1 MNEVL
6 SATPMRSRPIFIVG
20 SPRSGTTWLARAL
33 NARSDVCAVGEARL
47 GALLAR
53 YGSED
58 VLTTSP
64 SKAAVL
70 GWIVRS
76 GLDSTLALANAAVSA
91 SGMQSQGLLCHT
103 LREDLAPIADG
114 IASRSGGSTA
124 AELVDQFFAEIAKRE
139 GKAIWCEKTPES
151 VLHLS
156 TLMLHFPA
164 AYVICLTRDPEDYLR
179 SYKNQGRQLDQD
191 TRRRHLARYHPF
203 GAMLVWS
210 KARRAMLRARR
221 VWPEQVSV
229 FNLSQPGDDLL
240 AFNSCLVWTGANPL
254 SGRPPLASDR
264 VNSSVG
270 AGGESVR
277 DLDAAERAWIWL
289 LRPVKL
295 RERLADRY
303 GWRALFSPAFL
314 KSLLRLAPWSLGAL
328 SDLAKHH
335 PAPLRRIAELTGV
348 VSILRLF
355 RGMGVG

>member
-1 MNEVL
+1 MNEAL
-6 SATPMRSRPIFIVG
+6 STIPMRSRPIFIVG

-70 GWIVRS
+70 EWIVRS
-76 GLDSTLALANAAVSA
+76 GLDSTLARANAVDTA
-91 SGMQSQGLLCHT
+91 SKIKSQGLLCRT
-103 LREDLAPIADG
+103 FREDLASIADG

-124 AELVDQFFAEIAKRE
+124 AELVDQFFTEIARRE
-139 GKAIWCEKTPES
+139 SKAIWCEKTPES

-164 AYVICLTRDPEDYLR
+164 AYLVCLTRDPEDYLR

-210 KARRAMLRARR
+210 KARRAMLKARR
-221 VWPEQVSV
+221 IWPGQASV
-229 FNLSQPGDDLL
+229 FNLSQPGNDLL
-240 AFNSCLVWTGANPL
+240 AFNSCLAWTGATPL
-254 SGRPPLASDR
+254 GGRPPLASDR
-264 VNSSVG
+264 VNSSIG
-270 AGGESVR
+270 AGGESVS

-289 LRPVKL
+289 LRPARL
-295 RERLADRY
+295 RERLADRH
-303 GWRALFSPAFL
+303 GWRALLSPAFA
-314 KSLLRLAPWSLGAL
+314 KSLLRLAPWAFGAL

-335 PAPLRRIAELTGV
+335 PAPLRRIAELLGV

-355 RGMGVG
+355 RGLGVR